1 MKLTPQLLFFTG
13 VLALPFTAA
22 QGQAVSENPRPA
34 TVGSTTD
41 TSAASGVTVLSPFEV
56 TSAKDVGYQAGNS
69 MSGSRL
75 NSSLKDTAAAVM
87 VFTPEFLSDF
97 GATSLADLVG
107 YAPNMQVDMLDA
119 SADAATSFL
128 GGSDLRDTRIR
139 VRGLSASTALDFF
152 ETGIAVDTYNT
163 ERLELSGGPNSILFG
178 FGSPGGLVNIMTK
191 RAQVSRNRTSFRTQV
206 GEWDHRRFELDH
218 NQVIVPGKIAL
229 RLNGLLQNSG
239 GWRRWDFNDSS
250 RGALSLRVNPWKNTT
265 VIANY
270 ENGQM
275 TAHVTRPLNA
285 FDSLALWQASGSAV
299 MNDAAWTTANRAV
312 GINRSTAVK
321 NIYVTNGS
329 GAAPFVLTTRNAA
342 NFRLLESAYDDLN
355 IVADLRAGLSMVPAA
370 QIPFRYST
378 YGPGAGRDT
387 NFDRVVTTLEQRL
400 TPTVTLELAYNRERS
415 KQWVKAPV
423 NNSVLFTG
431 DPNTVIPDPAGGAI
445 PVANPN
451 ARSLY
456 LESRWVIDRGQTGYD
471 VFRGSLAWELDL
483 GQFGKHKLA
492 GMAEHGKL
500 TAFRY
505 PGVEILVDADGVP
518 IGNAALPENAANFVF
533 RRHYVTP
540 GNFETYFVGKGTD
553 DFTVVRDGK
562 TYHNTFINSSVAG
575 GFIGRTVDTL
585 LAATQSGFFDSRL
598 VITAGLRADR
608 IAFDQH
614 GDTRLSAN
622 DPDVRAGRAIQ
633 NTVKFTHEIVDQTEF
648 KPITST
654 LGGVFHA
661 TKIFSVFYNHANN
674 NAQPPLN
681 ARVLPDEKLPPPFD
695 GLSDDYGFMLNLLD
709 GKIFLRA
716 TAFQTSQKKS
726 SGGTF
731 GIGLNG
737 GDNNLVAPSTRILDT
752 LLAAGRI
759 TAAEHRQ
766 HLIGDEA
773 NLTGTS
779 DIVNRGYEL
788 STWFN
793 VTKNLTAVV
802 NFSYT
807 QTDRSAIIPEF
818 EGWFDRENAF
828 WHRVASSGSLV
839 NAASGSTI
847 DQEAASLQR
856 VAESIREFYNFG
868 YGERPFKGN
877 VSGRYSLTEGKL
889 RGAFI
894 GSGIR
899 WQGASKLG
907 RAYLGRAPNGSRMF
921 GETYYGPQ
929 DFKMDALVGYRRKV
943 TVGRRS
949 TDLTVQV
956 NVTNLTDED
965 EVMPLRYN
973 NFKSGYTRV
982 LLFEPRKFRLTVG
995 LGF

>member
-1 MKLTPQLLFFTG
+1 MSPLTLSRLAFLAVVPAIAFGQTVDTNNRASSTG
-13 VLALPFTAA
+13 SATA
-22 QGQAVSENPRPA
+22 P
-34 TVGSTTD
+34 STST
-41 TSAASGVTVLSPFEV
+41 GVTVLSPFEV
-56 TSAKDVGYQAGNS
+56 TSTKDVGYQAGNS

-119 SADAATSFL
+119 SADAGTSFL

-191 RAQVSRNRTSFRTQV
+191 RAQVARNRTSLRSQF
-206 GEWDHRRFELDH
+206 GEWNHRRFEVDH
-218 NQVIVPGKIAL
+218 NQVLIPGKVAL

-239 GWRRWDFNDSS
+239 GWRRWDYNDSS
-250 RGALSLRVNPWKNTT
+250 RGAMSLRVNPWEKTA
-265 VIANY
+265 VVVNY

-275 TAHVTRPLNA
+275 KSHVTRPLNA
-285 FDSLALWQASGSAV
+285 FDSLALWQATGSAT
-299 MNDAAWTTANRAV
+299 MNDAAWTTANRSA
-312 GINRSTAVK
+312 GINRNTAVK

-329 GAAPFVLTTRNAA
+329 GAAPFVLTTKNVA
-342 NFRLLESAYDDLN
+342 NFRLLESTYDDLN
-355 IVADLRAGLSMVPAA
+355 VAADLRAGLSMVPAS
-370 QIPFRYST
+370 QIPFKYST

-387 NFDRVVTTLEQRL
+387 NFDRVVAAIEQRL
-400 TPTVTLELAYNRERS
+400 TPTLTLELAYNRERS

-431 DPNTVIPDPAGGAI
+431 DPNTVIPDPTGGAN

-451 ARSLY
+451 VRSLY

-471 VFRGSLAWELDL
+471 VARASLAWELDL
-483 GQFGKHKLA
+483 GKFGRHKMA

-500 TAFRY
+500 NAFRY
-505 PGVEILVDADGVP
+505 PGVEILVDPNGVP
-518 IGNAALPENAANFVF
+518 IGNPALPENAANFVF
-533 RRHYVTP
+533 RRQYVTP
-540 GNFETYFVGKGTD
+540 GNFDTYFVGKGTD

-585 LAATQSGFFDSRL
+585 LAATQSSFFDSRV
-598 VITAGLRADR
+598 VITAGIRGDR
-608 IAFDQH
+608 IRFDQH
-614 GDTRLSAN
+614 GDTRLSAD

-633 NTVKFTHEIVDQTEF
+633 NTVKFTSEVVDQTEF
-648 KPITST
+648 KPVTST
-654 LGGVFHA
+654 LGGVFHV
-661 TKIFSVFYNHANN
+661 TKLFSVFYNHANN
-674 NAQPPLN
+674 NSQPPLN

-709 GKIFLRA
+709 GKVFLRA

-731 GIGLNG
+731 AIGLNS

-752 LLAAGRI
+752 LLAARRI
-759 TAAEHRQ
+759 TAAEYTE

-793 VTKNLTAVV
+793 VTKNFTAVL

-807 QTDRSAIIPEF
+807 KTDRSSVVPEF
-818 EGWFDRENAF
+818 EGWFDREKAF
-828 WHRVASSGSLV
+828 WHRVAGSGSLV
-839 NAASGSTI
+839 NSASGSTI

-856 VAESIREFYNFG
+856 VVEGIREFYNFG
-868 YGERPFKGN
+868 YGERPYKGN
-877 VSGRYSLTEGKL
+877 VSGRYTVTEGRL
-889 RGAFI
+889 RGAYF

-899 WQGASKLG
+899 WQGTSMLG
-907 RAYLGRAPNGSRMF
+907 RAYLGRAANGNRSF
-921 GETYYGPQ
+921 GATYYGPE
-929 DFKMDALVGYRRKV
+929 DFKMDAFAGYRRKLNI
-943 TVGRRS
+943 GRLG
-949 TDLTVQV
+949 TDFTVQL

-965 EVMPLRYN
+965 TVMPLRYN

-982 LLFEPRKFRLTVG
+982 LLFEPRKFRLTMG

>member
-1 MKLTPQLLFFTG
+1 MTTPSRPFLLCTAL
-13 VLALPFTAA
+13 LATLPPLPAA
-22 QGQAVSENPRPA
+22 EPRTPTPA
-34 TVGSTTD
+34 E
-41 TSAASGVTVLSPFEV
+41 VTVLSPFEV
-56 TSAKDVGYQAGNS
+56 TGEKDVGYQAGNT

-97 GATSLADLVG
+97 GATSLADIIG

-119 SADAATSFL
+119 SADASTSFL

-139 VRGLSASTALDFF
+139 VRGLSASTAVDFF

-191 RAQVSRNRTSFRTQV
+191 RAQVARNRTSLRTQV
-206 GEWDHRRFELDH
+206 GEWAHRRFELDH
-218 NQVIVPGKIAL
+218 NQVILPGKIAL

-239 GWRRWDFNDSS
+239 GWRRWDYNDSS

-275 TAHVTRPLNA
+275 KSHVTRPLNA
-285 FDSLALWQASGSAV
+285 FDALALWQASGSATL
-299 MNDAAWTTANRAV
+299 NDAAWTTANRAT
-312 GINRSTAVK
+312 GINRNTAVK
-321 NIYVTNGS
+321 NIYITSGS
-329 GAAPFVLTTRNAA
+329 GAAPFVITTKNVT
-342 NFRLLESAYDDLN
+342 NFRLLESTYDDLN
-355 IVADLRAGLSMVPAA
+355 LAADLRAGLSMVPAS
-370 QIPFRYST
+370 QIPFRIST

-387 NFDRVVTTLEQRL
+387 NFDRVITTVEQRL
-400 TPTVTLELAYNRERS
+400 APNLTLELAYNRERS

-431 DPNTVIPDPAGGAI
+431 DPNTVIPDPAGGAT

-451 ARSLY
+451 TRALY
-456 LESRWVIDRGQTGYD
+456 LESRWVVDRGQTGND
-471 VFRGSLAWELDL
+471 VARASLAWELDL
-483 GQFGKHKLA
+483 GKTFGRHKLA

-500 TAFRY
+500 SAFRY
-505 PGVEILVDADGVP
+505 PGVEILVDAAGVP

-533 RRHYVTP
+533 RRHYVVP
-540 GNFETYFVGKGTD
+540 GNFDTYFVGKGTD

-575 GFIGRTVDTL
+575 GFIGRTVATL
-585 LAATQSGFFDSRL
+585 LAATQSAFFDSRL
-598 VITAGLRADR
+598 VITAGIRGDR
-608 IAFDQH
+608 IRFDQH

-622 DPDVRAGRAIQ
+622 DPDVRAGLAIQ
-633 NTVKFTHEIVDQTEF
+633 NTVKFTAEVVDQTEF

-654 LGGVFHA
+654 LGSVFHA
-661 TKIFSVFYNHANN
+661 TKVFSVFYNHANN

-695 GLSDDYGFMLNLLD
+695 GLSDDAGFMLNLLD
-709 GKIFLRA
+709 GKVFLRA
-716 TAFQTSQKKS
+716 TAFQTSQKQS

-731 GIGLNG
+731 GIGLNS

-752 LLAAGRI
+752 LLAANRI
-759 TAAEHRQ
+759 TATEYTA

-788 STWFN
+788 SAWFN

-807 QTDRSAIIPEF
+807 KTDRSSIVPEF
-818 EGWFDRENAF
+818 EGWFERENAY
-828 WHRVASSGSLV
+828 WHRTPGSGALV
-839 NAASGSTI
+839 NSASGLTI
-847 DQEAASLQR
+847 DAEAASLQR
-856 VAESIREFYNFG
+856 VMAGVREFYNFG
-868 YGERPFKGN
+868 YGERPYKGN
-877 VSGRYSLTEGKL
+877 VSGRYTMTEGKF
-889 RGAFI
+889 RGAFV

-899 WQGASKLG
+899 WQGTSALG
-907 RAYLGRAPNGSRMF
+907 RAYLGRAPNGNRTF
-921 GETYYGPQ
+921 GATYYGPE
-929 DFKMDALVGYRRKV
+929 DFKMDTFVGYRRKPN
-943 TVGRRS
+943 VGRRS
-949 TDLTVQV
+949 TDLTVQL

-973 NFKSGYTRV
+973 NFKSGTTRV
-982 LLFEPRKFRLTVG
+982 LLLEPRKFRLTVG

>member
-1 MKLTPQLLFFTG
+1 RG
-13 VLALPFTAA
+13 I
-22 QGQAVSENPRPA
+22 G
-34 TVGSTTD
+34 G
-41 TSAASGVTVLSPFEV
+41 GGGTVLSPFEV

-97 GATSLADLVG
+97 GATSLADLIG

-119 SADAATSFL
+119 SADAGTSFL

-191 RAQVSRNRTSFRTQV
+191 RAQVARNRTSFRTQF
-206 GEWDHRRFELDH
+206 GEFDHRRFDLDH
-218 NQVIVPGKIAL
+218 NQLIIPGKVAL
-229 RLNGLLQNSG
+229 RLNGLLQDSG
-239 GWRRWDFNDSS
+239 GWRRWDYNDSS
-250 RGALSLRVNPWKNTT
+250 RGALSLRINPWGNTT
-265 VIANY
+265 VVVNY

-275 TAHVTRPLNA
+275 KSHVTRPLNA
-285 FDSLALWQASGSAV
+285 FDSLALWQASGSGIL
-299 MNDAAWTTANRAV
+299 NDAVWTTANRAA
-312 GINRSTAVK
+312 GINRTTAVK
-321 NIYVTNGS
+321 NIYITNGS
-329 GAAPFVLTTRNAA
+329 GAAPFVVTTRNAA
-342 NFRLLESAYDDLN
+342 NFRLLESTYDDLN
-355 IVADLRAGLSMVPAA
+355 VSADARAGLSMVPAS

-387 NFDRVVTTLEQRL
+387 NFDRALAVAEQRL
-400 TPTVTLELAYNRERS
+400 TPTMTLEFAYNRERS

-431 DPNTVIPDPAGGAI
+431 DPNTVIPDPAGGPT

-451 ARSLY
+451 ARALY
-456 LESRWVIDRGQTGYD
+456 LESRWVIDRGQTGND
-471 VFRGSLAWELDL
+471 VFRGSLAWDVDL
-483 GQFGKHKLA
+483 GGFGKHNLA
-492 GMAEHGKL
+492 GMAEHGNL

-505 PGVEILVDADGVP
+505 PGVEILVDTNGVP
-518 IGNAALPENAANFVF
+518 IGNDALPENAANFVF
-533 RRHYVTP
+533 RRQYVTP
-540 GNFETYFVGKGTD
+540 GNFDTYFVGKGTE

-585 LAATQSGFFDSRL
+585 LAATQSAFLDSRL
-598 VITAGLRADR
+598 VVTAGLRGDR
-608 IAFDQH
+608 IRFDQH
-614 GDTRLSAN
+614 GDTRLSAD
-622 DPDVRAGRAIQ
+622 DPDVRAGRAIR
-633 NTVKFTHEIVDQTEF
+633 NTVKFTREVVDQTEF
-648 KPITST
+648 KPVTST
-654 LGGVFHA
+654 LGGVYHA
-661 TKIFSVFYNHANN
+661 TKVFSVFYNHANN

-695 GLSDDYGFMLNLLD
+695 GLSDDYGLMLNLLD
-709 GKIFLRA
+709 GKAFLRA
-716 TAFQTSQKKS
+716 TAFQTSQRKS

-731 GIGLNG
+731 GIGLNSG
-737 GDNNLVAPSTRILDT
+737 ENNLVAPTTRILDT
-752 LLAAGRI
+752 LLAARRI
-759 TAAEHRQ
+759 TAAEYTE

-793 VTKNLTAVV
+793 VTRNFTAVL

-807 QTDRSAIIPEF
+807 RTDRSSIVPEF

-828 WHRVASSGSLV
+828 WHRVAGSGSLV
-839 NAASGSTI
+839 NSASGSTI
-847 DQEAASLQR
+847 DQEAANLQR
-856 VAESIREFYNFG
+856 VVAGIREFYNFG
-868 YGERPFKGN
+868 YGERPYKGN
-877 VSGRYSLTEGKL
+877 LSGRYSFTEGKL
-889 RGAFI
+889 RGAFV

-907 RAYLGRAPNGSRMF
+907 RALGPRAPNGNRTF
-921 GETYYGPQ
+921 GETYYGPE
-929 DFKMDALVGYRRKV
+929 DFKMDAFAGYRHRLAI
-943 TVGRRS
+943 GRFKS
-949 TDLTVQV
+949 DLTVQL

-982 LLFEPRKFRLTVG
+982 LLFEPRKFRLTMG